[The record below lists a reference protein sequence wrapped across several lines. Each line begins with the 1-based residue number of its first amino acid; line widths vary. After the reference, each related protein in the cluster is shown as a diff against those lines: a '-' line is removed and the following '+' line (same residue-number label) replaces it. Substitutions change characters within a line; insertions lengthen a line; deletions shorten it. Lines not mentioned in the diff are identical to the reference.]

1 MAGGTQGQII
11 KISLAWET
19 PKIFLLTGFSNI
31 NIFFIKK
38 KQNNVFVYSNIYD
51 KFAFKN
57 LSDNFKN

>member
-11 KISLAWET
+11 KILLAWET

-51 KFAFKN
+51 KFAFTN
-57 LSDNFKN
+57 LAYNFKN